1 MEQRTDVANTNREEE
16 EAYKSFVRYAVPLPQ
31 SVRQGNTDDY
41 SPLSVHSS
49 SQRRGSSTIISHEH
63 DRSR

>member
-1 MEQRTDVANTNREEE
+1 MEQRTDVANTNWKKE
-16 EAYKSFVRYAVPLPQ
+16 EAYESFVRYAVPLPQ
-31 SVRQGNTDDY
+31 GVRQGNADDY

-49 SQRRGSSTIISHEH
+49 SQRRDNSTIISHEH